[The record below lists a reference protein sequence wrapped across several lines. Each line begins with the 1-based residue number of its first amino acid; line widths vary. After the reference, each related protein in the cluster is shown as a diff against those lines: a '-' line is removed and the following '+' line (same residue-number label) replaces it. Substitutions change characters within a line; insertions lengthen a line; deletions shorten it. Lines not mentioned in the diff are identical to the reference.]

1 MRGRPPG
8 RSRVTAGMEGV
19 CGVKLAAENVG
30 TDGCSMPA
38 MATPLDRLAH
48 GFARF
53 VTGQG
58 LAPERAKAAKRLAA
72 AVAAEPFFVA
82 GTGRFCT
89 AVMPAGG
96 RRFIAKTGAAGA
108 YTAPTAVLR
117 IGIPPKVRDRT
128 PPAAQTTPAGPT
140 RPP

>member
-38 MATPLDRLAH
+38 MATPLDRPAH

-89 AVMPAGG
+89 AVMQAGG
-96 RRFIAKTGAAGA
+96 GRFLAKTGAEGV
-108 YTAPTAVLR
+108 YTAARAELGIGNRPQVLA
-117 IGIPPKVRDRT
+117 GDRKR
-128 PPAAQTTPAGPT
+128 GV
-140 RPP
+140 